1 MAQGVVVESKTTSQ
15 TYRPGEIEQ
24 AFQEFIN
31 KYGKRY
37 STTEEYR
44 VAKDAFAENL
54 RTIAS
59 LRASGD
65 LTHEVGLNEYA
76 DVPREL
82 LHESRK
88 CVPDPKLRRLAN
100 STFTRR
106 VTATPPSSIDWE
118 AAGALAPIRDQ
129 KTLLNSCGC
138 CYAISTTVVMES
150 RFKLA
155 TGISKVVPFSVQQ
168 IVDCSQPY
176 GNEGCDGG
184 SIDSSMHYLDVEG
197 IVKSSS
203 YPFKAKLGTCKT
215 SVTSNPA
222 KQCVK
227 PTQFIYAY
235 VPPEDEDAMMRD
247 VATGPIAVSIYASA
261 PSFEFY
267 KSGIITAKTCGVSTP
282 DHFVTI
288 VGYGTSSTG
297 IP

>member
-1 MAQGVVVESKTTSQ
+1 MAQGVVVESNTTSQ
-15 TYRPGEIEQ
+15 TYRPGEIEE
-24 AFQEFIN
+24 AFQEFIS

-37 STTEEYR
+37 ATTEEYR

-59 LRASGD
+59 LRASAD

-82 LHESRK
+82 LHKSR
-88 CVPDPKLRRLAN
+88 N
-100 STFTRR
+100 YE
-106 VTATPPSSIDWE
+106 TPPSNSSFVNRLGGCRGF
-118 AAGALAPIRDQ
+118 GA
-129 KTLLNSCGC
+129 
-138 CYAISTTVVMES
+138 VVMES
-150 RFKLA
+150 GFKLA

-176 GNEGCDGG
+176 GNKGCDGG
-184 SIDSSMHYLDVEG
+184 STDSSMHYLDAEG
-197 IVKSSS
+197 IVKASS
-203 YPFKAKLGTCKT
+203 YPFKAKSGTCKT

-235 VPPEDEDAMMRD
+235 VPPKDEDAMMRD
-247 VATGPIAVSIYASA
+247 VATGPIAVSIYAAA

-297 IP
+297 IPYWKIMNSWGKSWGLKGFAYIERTGNQP